1 MFSIEDISRQSGKTA
16 IVTGA
21 NAGLGFETARFFA
34 GQKMHTV
41 MACRSEQK
49 GKDAIDQIKKDHPD
63 ASLKFI
69 ELDLSS
75 FDSIRSFAQA
85 FNQKYNALDVLV
97 NNAGLMMP
105 PYQTTEEGFESQF
118 GVNYLGHFLLTHLL
132 MPSLEEAKQAR
143 IVHVSSRAHAW
154 GDIHFDDL
162 NFKKKYRPRN
172 AYSQSKLACLM
183 FGYALERKLRS
194 RDMNSISVSAH
205 PGISQTELFRYLP
218 SVLEVFAPLISQ
230 PADKGAEP
238 QIVAALHPKIYGGEY
253 IGPDGFME
261 MKGEPVKVDS
271 TDISK
276 STGKQEQ
283 LWDVSEQLCGIRF
296 FDHFE
301 N

>member
-1 MFSIEDISRQSGKTA
+1 MFSVKDIDDQSRKIA

-34 GQKMHTV
+34 QKSMHV
-41 MACRSEQK
+41 IMACRSKSKAE
-49 GKDAIDQIKKDHPD
+49 DAIQQIKKEQPK
-63 ASLKFI
+63 ARLEFI
-69 ELDLSS
+69 ALDLNS
-75 FDSIRSFAQA
+75 FESIRAFASEFSEKHSELHA
-85 FNQKYNALDVLV
+85 LV

-105 PYQTTEEGFESQF
+105 PFQTTEEGFESQF

-132 MPSLEEAKQAR
+132 LPVLEQTNKAR
-143 IVHVSSRAHAW
+143 IVQLSSRAHAW
-154 GDIHFDDL
+154 GDIYYEDL

-194 RDMNSISVSAH
+194 KQLNSISVSAH

-218 SVLEVFAPLISQ
+218 SVLNVFAPMISQ

-238 QIVAALHPKIYGGEY
+238 QIVAALHPEISGGEY
-253 IGPDGFME
+253 IGPNGFME

-276 STGKQEQ
+276 SIGKQEH
-283 LWDVSEQLCGIRF
+283 LWDVSEELCGVRF
-296 FDHFE
+296 FDSLG
-301 N
+301 